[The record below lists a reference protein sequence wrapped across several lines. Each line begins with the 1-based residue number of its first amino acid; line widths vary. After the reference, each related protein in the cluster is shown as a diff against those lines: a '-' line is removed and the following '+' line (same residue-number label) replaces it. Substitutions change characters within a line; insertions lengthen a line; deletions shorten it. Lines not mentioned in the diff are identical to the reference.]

1 MASNE
6 NDPEDKRP
14 DTDRKAEDWGRK
26 AARLLRRGRP
36 QVEKALNDARPRI
49 ERAVNE
55 ARPRV
60 EKALNEARPHVEQ
73 AVNQARPRAERA
85 AKQAWQYTQE
95 HEDDIKR
102 AALRGARMKVRGP
115 FAFVFDA
122 FQSGFTSSAGVQC
135 PACQASN
142 EANARFC
149 AQCGARLNDKDQEK
163 PQAG

>member
-1 MASNE
+1 M
-6 NDPEDKRP
+6 
-14 DTDRKAEDWGRK
+14 
-26 AARLLRRGRP
+26 
-36 QVEKALNDARPRI
+36 EKALNDAKPRI

-73 AVNQARPRAERA
+73 AVNQARPRAEQA

-122 FQSGFTSSAGVQC
+122 LQSGFSAPTPAGVQC
-135 PACQASN
+135 PSCQTSN
-142 EANARFC
+142 EAHARFC
-149 AQCGARLNDKDQEK
+149 AQCGARLNDQED